1 MKTLIQPRDVPKY
14 TSMQLPGN
22 PCTFR
27 EIFHIEVYEFRHS
40 LGDAYRKA
48 LLAAMA
54 DYAGTDL
61 YNDETTYNEGD
72 LVTYWINESLQVYR
86 ALTTTDAIPTTVD
99 DWELA
104 PIFEDGDCQAKYTEL
119 YCDYLAPYLAYC
131 VLIKKLPSL
140 VAIISDKGVL
150 QFNGLSY
157 QPADQISVA
166 SLKAA
171 LESERLMIY
180 SNMVAYLKADKDNAC
195 FSGIDF
201 GTQSTDCD
209 TCGSVKNVK
218 LYNRYQRGQYKFS

>member
-1 MKTLIQPRDVPKY
+1 
-14 TSMQLPGN
+14 MQLPGN

-40 LGDAYRKA
+40 LGDAYRKT
-48 LLAAMA
+48 LLAAMV
-54 DYAGTDL
+54 DYSDAVL
-61 YNDETTYNEGD
+61 YNDETTYDEGD

-86 ALTTTDAIPTTVD
+86 ALTTTDAIPTTVA

-104 PIFEDGDCQAKYTEL
+104 PIFEDGDCQAKYNEL

-157 QPADQISVA
+157 QPADQNSVA

-180 SNMVAYLKADKDNAC
+180 SNMVAHLKADKTNAC

-201 GTQSTDCD
+201 GTSDNCD
-209 TCGSVKNVK
+209 TCGTVKNVK
-218 LYNRYQRGQYKFS
+218 LYNRYQRGQYKFA

>member
-40 LGDAYRKA
+40 LGDAYRKT
-48 LLAAMA
+48 LLAAMI
-54 DYAGTDL
+54 DYTGTDL
-61 YNDETTYNEGD
+61 YDDETTYNEGD

-86 ALTTTDAIPTTVD
+86 ALTTTEAIPTTVD

-104 PIFEDGDCQAKYTEL
+104 PIFEDGDCQAKYNEL
-119 YCDYLAPYLAYC
+119 YCDYLAPYLSYC

-157 QPADQISVA
+157 QPADQSSVS

-180 SNMVAYLKADKDNAC
+180 SNMVAWLKSDQDNAC

-201 GTQSTDCD
+201 GTSTDCD

>member
-40 LGDAYRKA
+40 LGDAYRKT

-54 DYAGTDL
+54 DYSDAEL

-72 LVTYWINESLQVYR
+72 TVTYWINESLQVYR
-86 ALTTTDAIPTTVD
+86 ALTTTTAIPTTAT
-99 DWELA
+99 DWEEA
-104 PIFEDGDCQAKYTEL
+104 PIFEDGDCQAIYNEL

-157 QPADQISVA
+157 QPADEKSVA

-201 GTQSTDCD
+201 GTSDNCD
-209 TCGSVKNVK
+209 TCGAVKNVK
-218 LYNRYQRGQYKFS
+218 LYNRYQRGQYKFG

>member
-1 MKTLIQPRDVPKY
+1 MKTLIQPRDIAKY

-22 PCTFR
+22 ACTFR

-40 LGDAYRKA
+40 LGDAYRKT
-48 LLAAMA
+48 LLDAMV
-54 DYAGTDL
+54 DYSGTDL
-61 YNDETTYNEGD
+61 YSDQTIYNEGD
-72 LVTYWINESLQVYR
+72 VVTYWVNESLQIFR
-86 ALTTTDAIPTTVD
+86 ALTETDAIPTTVA
-99 DWELA
+99 DWESA
-104 PIFEDGDCQAKYTEL
+104 PIFEDGDCQAKYNEL

-157 QPADQISVA
+157 QPADQNSVA
-166 SLKAA
+166 SLKSA

-180 SNMVAYLKADKDNAC
+180 SNMVAWLKSDQSNVC

-201 GTQSTDCD
+201 GTTTDCNS
-209 TCGSVKNVK
+209 CGVKNVK
-218 LYNRYQRGQYKFS
+218 LYNRYQRGQYKFA

>member
-40 LGDAYRKA
+40 LGDAYRKT
-48 LLAAMA
+48 LLAAMV
-54 DYAGTDL
+54 DYTGTDL

-119 YCDYLAPYLAYC
+119 YCDYLAPYLSYC

-140 VAIISDKGVL
+140 VAIISDKGIL

-157 QPADQISVA
+157 QPADQSSVA

-180 SNMVAYLKADKDNAC
+180 SNMVAWLKADQDNAC

-201 GTQSTDCD
+201 GTSEDCD

-218 LYNRYQRGQYKFS
+218 LYNRYQRGQYKFG

>member
-40 LGDAYRKA
+40 LGDAYRKT

-54 DYAGTDL
+54 DYTGTDL

-86 ALTTTDAIPTTVD
+86 ALTTTTAIPTTVD

-157 QPADQISVA
+157 QPADKDSVA

-180 SNMVAYLKADKDNAC
+180 SNMVAYLKADKTNAC

-209 TCGSVKNVK
+209 GCPSVKNVR

>member
-40 LGDAYRKA
+40 LGDAYRKT

-54 DYAGTDL
+54 DYSSAVL
-61 YNDETTYNEGD
+61 YNDATTYAVGNV
-72 LVTYWINESLQVYR
+72 VTYWVNESLQLFK
-86 ALTTTDAIPTTVD
+86 ALKTTTAIPTTTT
-99 DWELA
+99 DWEPA
-104 PIFEDGDCQAKYTEL
+104 PIFSTGSCQTKYNEL

-157 QPADQISVA
+157 QPADKDSVA

-201 GTQSTDCD
+201 GTSTEDCD

-218 LYNRYQRGQYKFS
+218 LYNRYQRGQYKFG

>member
-1 MKTLIQPRDVPKY
+1 M
-14 TSMQLPGN
+14 
-22 PCTFR
+22 
-27 EIFHIEVYEFRHS
+27 YEFRHS
-40 LGDAYRKA
+40 LGDAYRKT
-48 LLAAMA
+48 LLAAMV
-54 DYAGTDL
+54 DYTGTDL
-61 YNDETTYNEGD
+61 YDDQTTYNEGD
-72 LVTYWINESLQVYR
+72 LVMYWINESLQVYR

-104 PIFEDGDCQAKYTEL
+104 PIFEDGDCQAKYNEL
-119 YCDYLAPYLAYC
+119 YCDYLAPYLSYC

-157 QPADQISVA
+157 QPADQSSVA

-180 SNMVAYLKADKDNAC
+180 SNMVAWLKADQDNAC

-201 GTQSTDCD
+201 GTSEDCD
-209 TCGSVKNVK
+209 GCGLVKNVK
-218 LYNRYQRGQYKFS
+218 LYNRYQRGQYKFA

>member
-40 LGDAYRKA
+40 LGDAYRKT
-48 LLAAMA
+48 LLAAMV
-54 DYAGTDL
+54 DYTGTDL
-61 YNDETTYNEGD
+61 YNDQTTYNEGD
-72 LVTYWINESLQVYR
+72 LVMYWINESLQVYR
-86 ALTTTDAIPTTVD
+86 ALTTTDAIPTTAD
-99 DWELA
+99 DWDLA
-104 PIFEDGDCQAKYTEL
+104 PIFEDGDCQAKYNEL

-157 QPADQISVA
+157 KPADQSSVA

-180 SNMVAYLKADKDNAC
+180 SNMVAYLKADKTNAC

-201 GTQSTDCD
+201 GTSTDCD
-209 TCGSVKNVK
+209 GCGSVKNVK
-218 LYNRYQRGQYKFS
+218 LYNRYQRGQYKFG

>member
-27 EIFHIEVYEFRHS
+27 EIFHIEMYEFRHS
-40 LGDAYRKA
+40 LGDAYRKT
-48 LLAAMA
+48 LLAAMV
-54 DYAGTDL
+54 DYTGTDL
-61 YNDETTYNEGD
+61 YDDQTTYNEGD

-104 PIFEDGDCQAKYTEL
+104 PIFEDGDCQAKYNEL
-119 YCDYLAPYLAYC
+119 YCDYLAPYLSYC

-157 QPADQISVA
+157 QPADQSSVA

-180 SNMVAYLKADKDNAC
+180 SNMVAYLKADKTNAC

-201 GTQSTDCD
+201 GTSTDCD
-209 TCGSVKNVK
+209 GCGSVKNVK
-218 LYNRYQRGQYKFS
+218 LYNRYQRGQYKFA

>member
-40 LGDAYRKA
+40 LGDAYRKT

-54 DYAGTDL
+54 DYSDADL
-61 YNDETTYNEGD
+61 YDDETTYNEGD

-86 ALTTTDAIPTTVD
+86 ALTTTTAIPTTVA
-99 DWELA
+99 DWEPA
-104 PIFEDGDCQAKYTEL
+104 PIFEDGDCQATYNEL

-157 QPADQISVA
+157 QPADQSSVA

-180 SNMVAYLKADKDNAC
+180 SNMVAWLKSDKDNAC

-201 GTQSTDCD
+201 GTSDDCD

-218 LYNRYQRGQYKFS
+218 LYNRYQRGQYKFG

>member
-40 LGDAYRKA
+40 LGDAYRKT
-48 LLAAMA
+48 LLAAMV
-54 DYAGTDL
+54 DYTGTDL
-61 YNDETTYNEGD
+61 YSDETTYNEGD

-86 ALTTTDAIPTTVD
+86 ALTTTEAIPTTVD

-104 PIFEDGDCQAKYTEL
+104 PIFEDGDCQAKYNEL

-140 VAIISDKGVL
+140 VAIINDRGVL

-157 QPADQISVA
+157 QPADKDSVER
-166 SLKAA
+166 LKAA

-180 SNMVAYLKADKDNAC
+180 SNMVAFLKADKTNAC

-201 GTQSTDCD
+201 GTSTDCD

-218 LYNRYQRGQYKFS
+218 LYNRYQRGQNKFG

>member
-40 LGDAYRKA
+40 LGDAYRKT
-48 LLAAMA
+48 LLAAMV
-54 DYAGTDL
+54 DYTGTDL
-61 YNDETTYNEGD
+61 YSDETTYNEGD

-86 ALTTTDAIPTTVD
+86 ALTTTDAIPTTVA

-104 PIFEDGDCQAKYTEL
+104 PIFEDGDCQAKYNEL

-140 VAIISDKGVL
+140 VAIINDRGVL

-157 QPADQISVA
+157 QPADKDSVER
-166 SLKAA
+166 LKAA

-180 SNMVAYLKADKDNAC
+180 SNMVAFLKADKTNAC

-201 GTQSTDCD
+201 GTSTDCD
-209 TCGSVKNVK
+209 TCG
-218 LYNRYQRGQYKFS
+218 

>member
-1 MKTLIQPRDVPKY
+1 
-14 TSMQLPGN
+14 MQLPGN

-40 LGDAYRKA
+40 LGDAYRKT
-48 LLAAMA
+48 LLAAMV
-54 DYAGTDL
+54 DYSGTDL

-72 LVTYWINESLQVYR
+72 TVTYWVNESLQVYR
-86 ALTTTDAIPTTVD
+86 ALTTTEAIPTTVD

-104 PIFEDGDCQAKYTEL
+104 PIFEDGDCQDKYNEL
-119 YCDYLAPYLAYC
+119 YCNYLAPYLSYC

-157 QPADQISVA
+157 KPADQSSVA

-180 SNMVAYLKADKDNAC
+180 SNMVAYLKADKTNAC

-201 GTQSTDCD
+201 GTSTDCD

-218 LYNRYQRGQYKFS
+218 LYNRYQRGQYKFA

>member
-40 LGDAYRKA
+40 LGDAYRKT

-54 DYAGTDL
+54 EYPDAEL
-61 YNDETTYNEGD
+61 YDDETTYNEGD
-72 LVTYWINESLQVYR
+72 TVTYWINESLQVYR
-86 ALTTTDAIPTTVD
+86 ALTTTDTIPTTVA
-99 DWELA
+99 DWEPA
-104 PIFEDGDCQAKYTEL
+104 PIFEDGDCEDTYNEL

-157 QPADQISVA
+157 QPADKDSVDR
-166 SLKAA
+166 LKAA

-180 SNMVAYLKADKDNAC
+180 SNMVAYLKADKTNAC

-201 GTQSTDCD
+201 GTSDDCD

-218 LYNRYQRGQYKFS
+218 LYNRYQRGQYKFA

>member
-14 TSMQLPGN
+14 TSMALPGN

-40 LGDAYRKA
+40 LGDAYRKT
-48 LLAAMA
+48 LLAAMV
-54 DYAGTDL
+54 DYTGTDL
-61 YNDETTYNEGD
+61 YNDQTAYNEGD
-72 LVTYWINESLQVYR
+72 LVTYRINESLQVYR

-104 PIFEDGDCQAKYTEL
+104 PIFEDGDCQAKYNEL
-119 YCDYLAPYLAYC
+119 YCDYLASYLSYC

-157 QPADQISVA
+157 QPADQSSVA

-180 SNMVAYLKADKDNAC
+180 SNMVAYLKADKTNAC

-201 GTQSTDCD
+201 GNSEDCD

-218 LYNRYQRGQYKFS
+218 LYNRYQRGQYKFG